1 MAVLSPAV
9 LSPALRDTRVS
20 PVVALGW
27 PPWLC
32 WDRGLGQPG
41 LSGPSASPQPLAPA
55 GAMTAANCCCFSGWF
70 LAPSFPESLS
80 SLCVFPRR

>member
-27 PPWLC
+27 PPVAL
-32 WDRGLGQPG
+32 LGQG
-41 LSGPSASPQPLAPA
+41 TGSA
-55 GAMTAANCCCFSGWF
+55 GAQWPQRLSPAACSCWGDDSRQLLLFFRLVFSSV
-70 LAPSFPESLS
+70 LP
-80 SLCVFPRR
+80 